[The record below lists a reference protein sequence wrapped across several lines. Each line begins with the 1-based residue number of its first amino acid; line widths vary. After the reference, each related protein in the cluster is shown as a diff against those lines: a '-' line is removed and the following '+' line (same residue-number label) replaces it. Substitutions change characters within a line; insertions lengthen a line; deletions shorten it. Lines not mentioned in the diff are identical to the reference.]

1 MSRTKKP
8 SGQNKYVKVEKKFFE
23 EIIGLLYEV
32 EEHADYDFRWAK
44 TDEYLERV
52 KKAAGKAEDILI

>member
-1 MSRTKKP
+1 MSRKKKP
-8 SGQNKYVKVEKKFFE
+8 TGQNKYVKVEKKFFE
-23 EIIGLLYEV
+23 EIIGLLYEA
-32 EEHADYDFRWAK
+32 EEHADYDFGWSK